1 MGLVIDTSAWIEVFR
16 ASEVGKVVLDYIKS
30 SDKNLT
36 PTIVLAEMRSAY
48 WRRPFLDSES
58 FYDDLE
64 RVKRLS
70 DIVNEIDER
79 IAISAG
85 DKYAKIHTAKNDI
98 SHIDCILW
106 ILAEDFEYK
115 VISTDGHFKDC
126 PVAIYFDKEKT

>member
-1 MGLVIDTSAWIEVFR
+1 MVDTSAWIEVFR
-16 ASEVGKVVLDYIKS
+16 ASEVGGVILEHIKL

-36 PTIVLAEMRSAY
+36 PTVVLAEMRSAY
-48 WRRPFLDSES
+48 YRRDDIDSES

-64 RVKRLS
+64 IVKRLS

-85 DKYAKIHTAKNDI
+85 DKHGKIHTPNNNI
-98 SHIDCILW
+98 SQIDCILW

-126 PVAIYFDKEKT
+126 PVAIYLDKREP